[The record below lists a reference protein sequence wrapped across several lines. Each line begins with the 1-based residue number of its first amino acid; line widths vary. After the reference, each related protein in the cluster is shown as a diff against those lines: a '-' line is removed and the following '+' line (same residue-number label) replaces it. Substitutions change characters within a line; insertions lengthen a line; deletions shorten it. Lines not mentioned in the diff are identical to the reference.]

1 MDDHEGTDTVLVVM
15 LDYDNVRR
23 ACSFVALPRS
33 PVGSIPKAHC
43 TRLALI
49 LSKESHLQAESM
61 ARGHASPPSPALLPK
76 VSFVKVQDDGS
87 TKPAGVH
94 DGQARSYGCASID
107 F

>member
-1 MDDHEGTDTVLVVM
+1 
-15 LDYDNVRR
+15 
-23 ACSFVALPRS
+23 
-33 PVGSIPKAHC
+33 
-43 TRLALI
+43 
-49 LSKESHLQAESM
+49 M

-94 DGQARSYGCASID
+94 DGQARSYGCASIY